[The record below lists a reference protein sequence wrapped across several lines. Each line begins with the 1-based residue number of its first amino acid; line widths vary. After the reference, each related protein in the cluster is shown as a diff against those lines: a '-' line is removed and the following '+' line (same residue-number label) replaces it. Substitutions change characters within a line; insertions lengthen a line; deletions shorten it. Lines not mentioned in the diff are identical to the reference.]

1 MADDNTEIRSTGPC
15 SPKSPQSS
23 SGCKET
29 GSSSPKR
36 AWKIKLTE
44 QQLENLSKDELITKW
59 REQDSYIEYVENQ
72 TNVLESTCLC
82 IDSQLVLIPFQ

>member
-36 AWKIKLTE
+36 AWRIKLTE
-44 QQLENLSKDELITKW
+44 QQLENLSKEELISKW
-59 REQDSYIEYVENQ
+59 REQDSYVEYVESQ
-72 TNVLESTCLC
+72 TNALESKCPY
-82 IDSQLVLIPFQ
+82 IGSKLVLILP